1 MPKPAMKVSKS
12 LLDEPNAASISG
24 GGNGSGRS
32 SAKVD
37 LAELQAR
44 ELKWKQGLGNLSDAE
59 AAYIFGAGT
68 SAATVAGDKEK
79 FGGQLFKLHEGDLIE
94 MRVLQQLHQHL
105 DQSPYLLAMKALYKC
120 NSREEIARVIAE
132 REMQKLLD
140 DQMSAIVRPADLR
153 TNVFTPE
160 LKKSA
165 DAWKGLY

>member
-1 MPKPAMKVSKS
+1 MRVEKS
-12 LLDEPNAASISG
+12 LLDEKNAASITGGG
-24 GGNGSGRS
+24 GGNGRAT
-32 SAKVD
+32 AKTD

-68 SAATVAGDKEK
+68 SAAAVSGDKEK
-79 FGGQLFKLHEGDLIE
+79 YGGQLFKLHEGDLIE

-120 NSREEIARVIAE
+120 DSREEIARVMAKKE
-132 REMQKLLD
+132 LDKLLD
-140 DQMSAIVRPADLR
+140 DQLSAIVRPADLR

-160 LKKSA
+160 LKRSA
-165 DAWKGLY
+165 TAWSALY

>member
-1 MPKPAMKVSKS
+1 MRVEKS
-12 LLDEPNAASISG
+12 LLDEKNAASITG

-32 SAKVD
+32 TAKTD
-37 LAELQAR
+37 LAELQSR

-59 AAYIFGAGT
+59 AAYVFGAGVS
-68 SAATVAGDKEK
+68 SANVSADKEK
-79 FGGQLFKLHEGDLIE
+79 YGGQLFKLHEGDLIE

-105 DQSPYLLAMKALYKC
+105 DQSPFLLAMKALYKC
-120 NSREEIARVIAE
+120 HSREEIARKIAE
-132 REMQKLLD
+132 KELEKLLD

-165 DAWKGLY
+165 TAWSNLY